1 LDEIGVD
8 ASKSMDE
15 KKSTVDFNEVER
27 RLSGMKMD
35 VYTGE
40 MVPNKQV

>member
-1 LDEIGVD
+1 MDTQTEKID
-8 ASKSMDE
+8 DE
-15 KKSTVDFNEVER
+15 KKSTVDFNEMER

-40 MVPNKQV
+40 MIPSKQN